1 MIYEPNK
8 QNRAPEGAIAALL
21 ICAGVCFGFAAVP
34 RMAGRGF
41 LQLAALVFFCAMIF
55 ILVRYQFTRVR
66 YLVRA
71 RGHAEEDDSDR
82 ETGAED
88 ASAAAAAGDAPRG
101 TLGRPPE
108 KLEFVVECA
117 QGNRTMIAECVLP
130 LGKLT
135 ACHPLPEDRR
145 ERRNLLR
152 QYKKAKSYRYLRNMV
167 GAHQAMLV
175 FTDTEYGDV
184 RVTIEP
190 SEQLEGYL
198 SAVARYNRE
207 K

>member
-1 MIYEPNK
+1 M
-8 QNRAPEGAIAALL
+8 ALL

-34 RMAGRGF
+34 RMMGRGF

-71 RGHAEEDDSDR
+71 RGHGEDTDDT
-82 ETGAED
+82 EA
-88 ASAAAAAGDAPRG
+88 ASAAAVAGDAPRG
-101 TLGRPPE
+101 TLGRPQE

-135 ACHPLPEDRR
+135 ACHSLPADRR
-145 ERRNLLR
+145 GRRNLLR

-167 GAHQAMLV
+167 GAHQALLV